1 MVVASFGRRPVLFI
15 WPAINRSLVSPTCP
29 PRFVRFASPS
39 AKPSKLVA
47 ASMENPPPGYRRN
60 VGICLVNPENKI
72 FSASRLDIPGAWQM
86 PQGGVDGDEDP
97 RVAAFRELKEETG
110 VTTAEI
116 LVEVPYWLTYDF
128 PPEVRE
134 KLNKQWGTDWKGQ
147 AQKWFLFRF
156 TGKEEEINLSGD
168 GSEKPE
174 FGEWTWMTPEQVIE
188 LAVEFKK
195 PVYEQVLQFFKPH
208 LQPDSAS
215 QKKITSGDQPSFGDL
230 TP

>member
-1 MVVASFGRRPVLFI
+1 MVVASFGRRPALFI

-29 PRFVRFASPS
+29 SRFVRFASPS

-86 PQGGVDGDEDP
+86 PQGGVDGEEDP

-110 VTTAEI
+110 VTSAEI

-147 AQKWFLFRF
+147 AQKCWKMHAGKNGPIASLF
-156 TGKEEEINLSGD
+156 GGD
-168 GSEKPE
+168 GKLLMKTAILLWRDIRDDQSKLYSRKRCSYLDSPGRKKKLISLGMDLRNQNSEN
-174 FGEWTWMTPEQVIE
+174 GR
-188 LAVEFKK
+188 
-195 PVYEQVLQFFKPH
+195 
-208 LQPDSAS
+208 
-215 QKKITSGDQPSFGDL
+215 G
-230 TP
+230 